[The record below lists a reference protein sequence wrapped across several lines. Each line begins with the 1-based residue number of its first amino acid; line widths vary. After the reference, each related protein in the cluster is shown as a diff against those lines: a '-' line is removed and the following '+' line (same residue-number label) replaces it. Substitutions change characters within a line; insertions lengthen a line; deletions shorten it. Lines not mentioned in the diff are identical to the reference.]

1 MAKMKIQISKDD
13 FEQSILAATSS
24 HSEVFESVEPH
35 FKESYQ
41 RISKQILGEV
51 GEKALETSEEAL
63 ETSSHPWYN
72 NSEELRK
79 AVIKTVCL
87 DAFLSVVRH
96 LDLVLTPTGFGVV
109 ANNEVSP
116 ASSSR
121 VEALIEQCRVAFIS
135 SQQTVL
141 ALLCNVPGWGKTL
154 QAKQGI
160 QTIVWS
166 FDAYRFLTGET
177 SMTSKEWASKLA
189 AMKEAD
195 ATIRKL
201 ISDEQMDDIMSQV
214 RCERKSNWE
223 ENEVRVMLMRCMIML
238 ANGMLSAY
246 SNERASLLSY
256 LDRNLD
262 KFPLYANSSA
272 YKANHFKEFN
282 NEKSKPA
289 FVFNA

>member
-1 MAKMKIQISKDD
+1 MKIQISKDD

-35 FKESYQ
+35 FKESYL
-41 RISKQILGEV
+41 RISMQILGEV
-51 GEKALETSEEAL
+51 GEAALETSDD
-63 ETSSHPWYN
+63 
-72 NSEELRK
+72 LRE
-79 AVIKTVCL
+79 AVIKAVCL
-87 DAFLSVVRH
+87 DAFLGVVRH

-109 ANNEVSP
+109 ANNEVTP

-141 ALLCNVPGWGKTL
+141 ALLCKVPGWGKTL

-189 AMKEAD
+189 AMQEAD

-201 ISDEQMDDIMSQV
+201 VSDEQMDDIMSQV

-223 ENEVRVMLMRCMIML
+223 ENEVRLMLMRCMIML

-246 SNERASLLSY
+246 SNERARLLSY

-262 KFPLYANSSA
+262 KFPLYANSSS

>member
-1 MAKMKIQISKDD
+1 MKIQISKDD

-35 FKESYQ
+35 FKESYLRLCQ
-41 RISKQILGEV
+41 QILGEV
-51 GEKALETSEEAL
+51 GEAALETSDD
-63 ETSSHPWYN
+63 
-72 NSEELRK
+72 LRD
-79 AVIKTVCL
+79 AVIKAVCL
-87 DAFLSVVRH
+87 DAFLGVVRH

-121 VEALIEQCRVAFIS
+121 VEALIEQCRVALIS
-135 SQQTVL
+135 SQQQVM

-154 QAKQGI
+154 QARQGI

-177 SMTSKEWASKLA
+177 SMTSKEWTSKLA
-189 AMKEAD
+189 AMQEAD

-201 ISDEQMDDIMSQV
+201 VSDEQMDDIMSQV

-223 ENEVRVMLMRCMIML
+223 ENEVRLMLMRCMIML

-246 SNERASLLSY
+246 SNERARLLSY

-272 YKANHFKEFN
+272 YKANFKEFN